1 MLREY
6 SPGERVTSIAVQ
18 DLGVG
23 TVVVP
28 STTHLIVQWDDGSW
42 SKERYQDVIFVGAD
56 KDAPLPVPHEGGTHI
71 PLRGTNTEDTEYRL
85 DLAPQHKFDDSMSD
99 AFRPPPQPFS
109 VSSLNPAI
117 FEAPTGWTKHYIPP
131 KFGYNIEDLAD
142 PDPARRRKMQEK
154 GVVAQHTMRA
164 EIIND
169 EQWWIDKGFT
179 PPPTALLR
187 QNLLEDELQSA
198 LNRWLLYNQGSKLAR
213 RV

>member
-28 STTHLIVQWDDGSW
+28 STTHLIITWDDGSW
-42 SKERYQDVIFVGAD
+42 SKERYQDIIFVGAD
-56 KDAPLPVPHEGGTHI
+56 PNAPLPVPNKGGSHI
-71 PLRGTNTEDTEYRL
+71 PLRGTNTDLSDNEYRL
-85 DLAPQHKFDDSMSD
+85 DLAPQHRFDDSMSD
-99 AFRPPPQPFS
+99 AFRPPSTPTG

-117 FEAPTGWTKHYIPP
+117 FEARMKHT
-131 KFGYNIEDLAD
+131 L
-142 PDPARRRKMQEK
+142 
-154 GVVAQHTMRA
+154 RA
-164 EIIND
+164 EIINE
-169 EQWWIDKGFT
+169 EQWWINKGQT
-179 PPPTALLR
+179 PPPMALLR